1 VFFDLLSI
9 NHRKVSIFHLPQIA
23 PFFILNL
30 IAKHWVSE
38 LGIGMKNHFAKTSGF
53 SLIELMVVVAI
64 IGVLGFVAYPNY
76 QEFVRDGK
84 RTAAK
89 SYLLE
94 VASQQANF
102 LQDNRAYTNLLTD
115 LNLTPTEDVT
125 DNYTVSVSV
134 GPATQAPS
142 FTITATPKGFMTGD
156 TTYTLNHLGVKTP
169 LAKW

>member
-1 VFFDLLSI
+1 
-9 NHRKVSIFHLPQIA
+9 
-23 PFFILNL
+23 
-30 IAKHWVSE
+30 
-38 LGIGMKNHFAKTSGF
+38 MKNHIKKTSGF
-53 SLIELMVVVAI
+53 TLIELMIVVAI
-64 IGVLGFVAYPNY
+64 IGVLGFVAFPSY

-102 LQDNRAYTNLLTD
+102 LQDNRQYTNLISD
-115 LNLTPTEDVT
+115 LNLSQSEDVS
-125 DNYTVSVSV
+125 DNYTVTLAI

-142 FTITATPKGFMTGD
+142 FTITATPKGYMSGD
-156 TTYTLNHLGVKTP
+156 TTFTLNHLGVKTP